1 MRYHPVDAKEK
12 DTVSKRNPC
21 AQCGEPLIAAVW
33 SEHITE
39 GRIRHLW
46 QCDACGYEFE
56 TLVYLRPI
64 ATHQLNAA

>member
-1 MRYHPVDAKEK
+1 MRYHPVDAKDK
-12 DTVSKRNPC
+12 DSKRNPC

-39 GRIRHLW
+39 RRVRHVW

-56 TLVYLRPI
+56 TLVYLRPMTI
-64 ATHQLNAA
+64 HQLDAA